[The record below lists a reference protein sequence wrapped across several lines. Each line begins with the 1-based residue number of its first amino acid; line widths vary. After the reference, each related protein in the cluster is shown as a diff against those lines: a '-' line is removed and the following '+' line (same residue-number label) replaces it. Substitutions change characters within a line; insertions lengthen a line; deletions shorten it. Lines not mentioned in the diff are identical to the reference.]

1 MTDETSGR
9 DDELEAGAESEQH
22 DLIVDDET
30 PEQAVERLTAEVEM
44 WRDQALRAKAEAE
57 NTRRR
62 TERELNDGKAY
73 AITRFARDL
82 LGVADNLSRALQAAP
97 AEDAD
102 PVLKNYAMGVEMTE
116 NELIS
121 AFERHGVRRIHP
133 LPGDRFD
140 PNMHQA
146 MSEQPAP
153 EGVQPGAVTQTVQ
166 TGYEL
171 FGRVLRPAMVMVAA
185 KAPKP
190 AGAAEGANAYAKA
203 AAATGDAMD
212 RKA

>member
-9 DDELEAGAESEQH
+9 DEDFGDVENQH
-22 DLIVDDET
+22 DDLIVDDET
-30 PEQAVERLTAEVEM
+30 PEQAVERLSAEVEM

-62 TERELNDGKAY
+62 AERELNDGKAY
-73 AITRFARDL
+73 AISRFARDL
-82 LGVADNLSRALQAAP
+82 LGVADNLQRALMAAP

-102 PVLKNYAMGVEMTE
+102 PMLKNYAMGVELTE
-116 NELIS
+116 KELIA
-121 AFERHGVRRIHP
+121 AFERNGVKRIHP
-133 LPGDRFD
+133 LAGDKFD

-153 EGVQPGAVTQTVQ
+153 EGVSPGAVAQTLQ

-171 FGRVLRPAMVMVAA
+171 FGRVLRPAMVIVAA
-185 KAPKP
+185 KDRA
-190 AGAAEGANAYAKA
+190 AQAEGAGAYARA
-203 AAATGDAMD
+203 AQSTGEAMD